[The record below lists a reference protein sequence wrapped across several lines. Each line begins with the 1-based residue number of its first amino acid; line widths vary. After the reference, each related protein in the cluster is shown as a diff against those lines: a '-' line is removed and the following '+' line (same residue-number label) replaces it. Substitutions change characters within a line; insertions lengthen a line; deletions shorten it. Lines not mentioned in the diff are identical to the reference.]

1 MKLTKEIKSQLT
13 QNLLEGSP
21 LLAKARQVV
30 ADRAALIEEI
40 RQALL
45 KQYNL
50 TDEKIDEI
58 KASMKYEGF
67 VNVETLKRSSLR
79 FSIKGECRHL
89 ELSGIDD
96 RYYRNSKHIGRHNLE
111 TGGVFGVKLAEPV
124 TAKYVGIQNNYLPVE
139 KADDFYDRLIAS
151 DEAVNSLYEEA
162 YAFRRQVMGAL
173 SQVTTVK
180 KLQEVWPDAVAH
192 LPEPV
197 QVQSTAVALP
207 VETLNAICGLPK

>member
-1 MKLTKEIKSQLT
+1 MKLTKDIKSQLT

-21 LLAKARQVV
+21 LLVKARQVV

-50 TDEKIDEI
+50 TDAKIDDL

-67 VNVETLKRSSLR
+67 VNIETLKRSSLR
-79 FSIKGECRHL
+79 FSIKGESRDVAL
-89 ELSGIDD
+89 DGLDT
-96 RYYRNSKHIGRHNLE
+96 RYRRDGKHIGDHTLE
-111 TGGVFGVKLAEPV
+111 TLGILGVKIAEPV
-124 TAKYVGIQNNYLPVE
+124 TSKYVGVENRYLPLE
-139 KADDFYDRLIAS
+139 QSDDFYDRLIAS
-151 DEAVNSLYEEA
+151 DTAIDSLYEEA

-173 SQVTTVK
+173 AQVNTVK
-180 KLQEVWPDAVAH
+180 KLEEVWPDAVAY

-197 QVQSTAVALP
+197 KVQSTAVALP
-207 VETLNAICGLPK
+207 VDTLNAICGLPK

>member
-1 MKLTKEIKSQLT
+1 MKLTKEIKLQLT

-21 LLAKARQVV
+21 LVAKARQVV
-30 ADRAALIEEI
+30 ADRTALIEEI

-45 KQYNL
+45 NQYNL

-67 VNVETLKRSSLR
+67 VNIETVKLSSFR
-79 FSIKGECRHL
+79 FSIKGECRDV
-89 ELSGIDD
+89 ELNGLDS
-96 RYYRNSKHIGRHNLE
+96 RYRRDGKHVGHHTLE
-111 TGGVFGVKLAEPV
+111 TDGVLGVKITSPAER
-124 TAKYVGIQNNYLPVE
+124 KYIGVDNRYLPVE

-162 YAFRRQVMGAL
+162 YAFRRQVTGAL
-173 SQVTTVK
+173 TQVTTVK
-180 KLQEVWPDAVAH
+180 KLQEVWPDAVAY
-192 LPEPV
+192 LPELV
-197 QVQSTAVALP
+197 KQQSTAVALP